1 MLASHLQADDL
12 VDVTLYLRYQC
23 LLMPSDEPRFGQLIV
38 WQEIFPTRRFKSASN
53 VSPVPGYKETGTRWF
68 LMAIA
73 LVANC
78 GVIANLITNHLLA
91 LTD

>member
-38 WQEIFPTRRFKSASN
+38 WQEIFPTRRFKTGPDT
-53 VSPVPGYKETGTRWF
+53 SPVPGYKETGTRWF

-73 LVANC
+73 MVARS
-78 GVIANLITNHLLA
+78 VVSENLS
-91 LTD
+91 